1 MHSREGEKQ
10 MGWRWLRR
18 APGGLFLPPAGQSRA
33 GALGVLSGTF
43 NPPTCAHFLL
53 AAEAARQL
61 RLDEILFVLPETPP
75 HKGKIEAPLEDRAE
89 MLLCA
94 IAAEPRFSAAVCDR
108 GLLTEIHQALAP
120 HYAWSLRMI
129 FLLGRDAAERIHVRW
144 PYPDTKQAMAE
155 MFSRFE
161 MGVADRNGR
170 FALPAGLPA
179 ARYSGKIHALWLPPE
194 AGTISSSRVRVQA
207 GAGNSLE
214 GLVAPEVAAYIKL
227 KCLYVAGH

>member
-10 MGWRWLRR
+10 AGWRWLRR
-18 APGGLFLPPAGQSRA
+18 APGGLVLAHAAESQD

-61 RLDEILFVLPETPP
+61 ALDEVLFILPETPP
-75 HKGKIEAPLEDRAE
+75 HKAKIEAPLEDRAE
-89 MLLCA
+89 MLLRA
-94 IAAEPRFSAAVCDR
+94 IAGEPRFSAAICDR

-120 HYAWSLRMI
+120 HYAQSLRTV
-129 FLLGRDAAERIHVRW
+129 FLVGRDAAERILVRW
-144 PYPDTKQAMAE
+144 PYPHPEQAMAE

-161 MGVADRNGR
+161 MGVADRSGR
-170 FALPAGLPA
+170 FALPGGLPA

-194 AGTISSSRVRVQA
+194 AGTISSSRVRAEA
-207 GAGNSLE
+207 GAGIPLE

-227 KCLYVAGH
+227 KGLYKAGH